1 MVGVGAPLLRWQW
14 QALASPNKGL
24 VMASPYHS
32 WYFLTIAVSE
42 GFILSFFKPH
52 NAPFFQSYVI
62 ERDEGSYHS
71 LRVREDHLKTNCS
84 GTNEDWPVDRVSAGT
99 SNKAEL
105 SHITPVYFSG
115 IAVSSCSPHL
125 PEKGDSAEEWM
136 KCLCIVR
143 LHHCVFCISIIEVPL
158 DFSSTQWAGG
168 PIFFPWKATWLPSLD
183 SRPITTSDTGLF
195 CKRECWM
202 THNES
207 QACKQTHVHRCYHV
221 LVQT

>member
-1 MVGVGAPLLRWQW
+1 M
-14 QALASPNKGL
+14 K
-24 VMASPYHS
+24 
-32 WYFLTIAVSE
+32 T
-42 GFILSFFKPH
+42 
-52 NAPFFQSYVI
+52 VI
-62 ERDEGSYHS
+62 IDWE
-71 LRVREDHLKTNCS
+71 LEDHVKTNCS
-84 GTNEDWPVDRVSAGT
+84 GTNEDWPVDRVSAGA
-99 SNKAEL
+99 SDKAEL
-105 SHITPVYFSG
+105 SHITPVYFSRM
-115 IAVSSCSPHL
+115 AVSSCSPHL

-136 KCLCIVR
+136 KCLCIVP

-207 QACKQTHVHRCYHV
+207 QACKQTYVCRLLLSPIISDVNSFKIV
-221 LVQT
+221 LRYLKHFQTLMVRSKYMLKVNHCFGI